1 MLLWIHQVRSR
12 DLCTDLFKV
21 PLGVHSSQPHCLRH
35 KEMGPSGK
43 GETQDNQ
50 HLFMAAGGCRNPYL
64 SWPAYVCLRH
74 GAFLSGCAPL
84 AFVFLDLPTRQ
95 LVDPLP
101 FSLESQDSSYRVLPR
116 GGKARGL
123 GEGEAMY

>member
-1 MLLWIHQVRSR
+1 MKYFKCCWGCTVPSR
-12 DLCTDLFKV
+12 TIFTMKRWNLVARGKPRTTST
-21 PLGVHSSQPHCLRH
+21 SSKLQ
-35 KEMGPSGK
+35 E
-43 GETQDNQ
+43 
-50 HLFMAAGGCRNPYL
+50 AAGNPSL

-95 LVDPLP
+95 RVDPLP
-101 FSLESQDSSYRVLPR
+101 FSLESQDSSYRVLPQ

-123 GEGEAMY
+123 GEGEAVY